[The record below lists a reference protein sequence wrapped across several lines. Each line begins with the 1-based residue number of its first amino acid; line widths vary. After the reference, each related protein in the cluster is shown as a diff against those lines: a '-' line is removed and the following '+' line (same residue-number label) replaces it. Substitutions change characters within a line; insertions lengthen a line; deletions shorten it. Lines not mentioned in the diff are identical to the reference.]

1 MVTLSGVSLS
11 FGDRVI
17 LEEVTF
23 TLPRGRRFALYG
35 ANGSGKTTL
44 MRVIVGE
51 ISPDG
56 GGVHRDRDS
65 RLSYL
70 PQSGH
75 ASSLDLTAT
84 LYAEVE
90 KAFRP
95 GRLLAEELASV
106 EEELAGHGVESTQ
119 ARRLLDRHQDLAE
132 RLAASSY
139 ERRRERIERVLAG
152 LGFARGQQDKPVGEF
167 SQGWQ
172 MRIELARVLCE
183 QADILLLD
191 EPTNYLDLEARTW
204 LEQFLRDTPAG
215 VLVVSHDRYFLD
227 TAADTVAELYRGRLT
242 LYPGSFSAYERRRE
256 AELEQI
262 DAAYERQQEE
272 IARMEVFIRRFRYKA
287 SKARQVQSRIGQME
301 RLARIETPPVQKRMH
316 FHFPDPPP
324 GGSLALRLEG
334 LGKAFGDLRLFRG
347 LDLDLA
353 RGEKLALVGPNGAG
367 KSTLMRILA
376 REEPPSEGAVVY
388 GAGLNLGYYSPD
400 HPEELSGSQSVLER
414 VEGWAPTQLIPQVRN
429 LLGAFLFRDEEVFKP
444 VGVLSGGEKSRLA
457 LLALLLHPANCL
469 FLDEPTNHLDLLSK
483 DVLLEALV
491 RYPGT
496 LVFVSH
502 DRYFIE
508 KLATRVLELE
518 AGRARVFPGDYAY
531 YLWRKQKEAAG
542 EDAAGVKPGVKP
554 GLPPG
559 LPPGLLAGAAAAAG
573 TPPARIAVPAQPG
586 RGASSLRAPPSASP
600 AAQVTRLHTKR
611 LQASERKLA
620 REEEQIL
627 AELERLAAAHREL
640 EHALSDEGV
649 YRDGARV
656 KQLKVELEANARRQE
671 ELTGRWEEVDR
682 ERRARR

>member
-35 ANGSGKTTL
+35 ANGSGKSTL

-106 EEELAGHGVESTQ
+106 EEALAGHGAESTE

-132 RLAASSY
+132 RLAASAY

-272 IARMEVFIRRFRYKA
+272 VARMEVFIRRFRYKA
-287 SKARQVQSRIGQME
+287 SKARQVQSRIGQMQ
-301 RLARIETPPVQKRMH
+301 RLARIQTPPVQKRMR

-347 LDLDLA
+347 LDLDLS

-414 VEGWAPTQLIPQVRN
+414 VEGWAPTHLIPQVRH

-542 EDAAGVKPGVKP
+542 EEAAG
-554 GLPPG
+554 
-559 LPPGLLAGAAAAAG
+559 ASAAAG
-573 TPPARIAVPAQPG
+573 TPPARNAVPAQPG
-586 RGASSLRAPPSASP
+586 RGASTLPAPLPASP
-600 AAQVTRLHTKR
+600 AAQATRLQTKR

-620 REEEQIL
+620 REEERIL
-627 AELERLAAAHREL
+627 AELEGLAAAHREL

-671 ELTGRWEEVDR
+671 ELTRRLEEVDR